1 MRFFTSSGDESYP
14 QRMGEEHSSRNA
26 VVGLQ
31 TVHCQSLY
39 SRHANI
45 PPRAKQSMREG
56 QGTFYWSMR
65 EYGSA
70 ARDVT
75 RVVDESTL
83 SGMRGVTKDEH
94 YIGIP
99 TVWVI

>member
-1 MRFFTSSGDESYP
+1 
-14 QRMGEEHSSRNA
+14 
-26 VVGLQ
+26 
-31 TVHCQSLY
+31 
-39 SRHANI
+39 
-45 PPRAKQSMREG
+45 MREG